1 MLDEFDVLWRGDRWS
16 ALAPIEARLVEV
28 LLARCGSVVSRRD
41 LGAAAWPGG
50 APGERAVDAR
60 LRRLR
65 TRLAPLGLAV
75 HNVRRRGLLLEV
87 GEPPADGVFSA

>member
-1 MLDEFDVLWRGDRWS
+1 MLDEFDVLWRGDRWT
-16 ALAPIEARLVEV
+16 ALAPIEARLVAL

-41 LGAAAWPGG
+41 LGAAAWPDGVPG
-50 APGERAVDAR
+50 ARAVDAR

-65 TRLAPLGLAV
+65 DRVEPLGLQI

-87 GEPPADGVFSA
+87 GELSA